1 MPTPATVQ
9 AGNASQAGPP
19 AGATASSP
27 ATPTAR
33 ARNPVRSSVVRGR
46 SGWRPCHAEAPAQP
60 SAAATSGAPAAVSDQ
75 PCVAVSIS
83 GR

>member
-1 MPTPATVQ
+1 MPTPATVH
-9 AGNASQAGPP
+9 AGTASHATPHD
-19 AGATASSP
+19 GATTSRP

-33 ARNPVRSSVVRGR
+33 AANPMRSRAVRDR
-46 SGWRPCHAEAPAQP
+46 SGWRPCHADAPAQP
-60 SAAATSGAPAAVSDQ
+60 SAAATSGTPAAVSDQ